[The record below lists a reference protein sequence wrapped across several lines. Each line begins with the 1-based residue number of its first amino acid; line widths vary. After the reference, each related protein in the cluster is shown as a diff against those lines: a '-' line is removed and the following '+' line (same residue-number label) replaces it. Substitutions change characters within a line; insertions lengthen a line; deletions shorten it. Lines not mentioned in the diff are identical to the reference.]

1 MQSGEQGVLK
11 AIWSALRIPVAPEHR
26 GDLAFGWLILGL
38 FFLQVF
44 TGILLSLYYQPSP
57 PMVAESVQYIMRDVD
72 WGWLVR
78 GVHHW
83 TSHAMIVVCALH
95 LLRAVIT
102 GSYRGAGT
110 PNWYAGTLVMA
121 VVLVATY
128 TGDLLTWDQSSY
140 WRLTGALSRIASF
153 GSVGAFFADVAR
165 GGSEVNAT
173 TLSRTY
179 SAHSLLLPWMI
190 WVLLVANLWFLGRR
204 LGVRRGGS
212 R

>member
-1 MQSGEQGVLK
+1 MQAGEQGVLK
-11 AIWSALRIPVAPEHR
+11 AIWGALRTAVPPEHR

-102 GSYRGAGT
+102 GSYRGAGA

-121 VVLVATY
+121 VVVVSTY
-128 TGDLLTWDQSSY
+128 TGDLLTWDHTSY
-140 WRLTGALSRIASF
+140 WRLVGALERIESF
-153 GSVGAFFADVAR
+153 GSIGSSFADVVR

-179 SAHSLLLPWMI
+179 SAHSLLLPWMA
-190 WVLLVANLWFLGRR
+190 WVTLIANLWFLGRR
-204 LGVRRGGS
+204 LGTRRGGA